1 MEFHKNMPH
10 SEFRNNYS
18 ISMRIDHVGEDDNS
32 EENTSTSP
40 NEKITNLIKIHNES
54 LSENGKYANQNEID
68 KIIQLSCYKKDCE
81 VKSDIQ
87 RIIDELYNSRTVNN
101 SYIEQY
107 SLHVNR
113 LMNNKNQS
121 LIIENL
127 LENMTILLNVKEIII

>member
-1 MEFHKNMPH
+1 MEFHKNLLQG
-10 SEFRNNYS
+10 EYRNNYS
-18 ISMRIDHVGEDDNS
+18 ISRIIYNIGEDDNS

-40 NEKITNLIKIHNES
+40 SEKITNLIKINNES
-54 LSENGKYANQNEID
+54 ITENGKYVNQNEID

-87 RIIDELYNSRTVNN
+87 RIIDELYNSRIVNN

-107 SLHVNR
+107 SLHVSR

-121 LIIENL
+121 LIFENL
-127 LENMTILLNVKEIII
+127 LENMTILLNVMKIFI